1 MKRIH
6 AVAVITALTMLVL
19 MLTACGKSE
28 FSASADTGKRM
39 TITAQNAAKEARCI
53 TGALEVAEGE
63 QITVRANLTKGSVQV
78 KLIAEPD
85 AQNID
90 QPPELDGEAVITAN
104 ISGTEE
110 TSGTVPAG
118 SYMLEATC
126 VEKATGTVLIA
137 VEPSA

>member
-63 QITVRANLTKGSVQV
+63 QITVRANLTKGSVQYY
-78 KLIAEPD
+78 APF
-85 AQNID
+85 AN
-90 QPPELDGEAVITAN
+90 AVLSLNGVFASGN
-104 ISGTEE
+104 GTESE
-110 TSGTVPAG
+110 NRA
-118 SYMLEATC
+118 AFDW
-126 VEKATGTVLIA
+126 VEVRDSVGAR
-137 VEPSA
+137 